1 MKIVFI
7 SNHDYLAKRQG
18 GFHVFAKLLSQKHKV
33 VFFSYPRSFF
43 IKIRKNKLIEY
54 DSIGYLRDKVIKTES
69 ILNVSRLFFI
79 LPAKILYL
87 FPDFI
92 VRYSHICPYFLF
104 RRFCKKYFKDV
115 DCFVLESNAS
125 VILFRALKQLY
136 PNAKFVYRPSD
147 PMLNSKAMRFYHKY
161 EIDYIKECDFIFPVN
176 NEGVE
181 LYKKHIP
188 DLDLNKIEIISNG
201 IDISLYSKNYERP
214 REFKNY
220 KNIACYVGAR
230 PAQWDLVIYACKQ
243 LPEVNFFIVCPEN
256 PSEFF
261 KEENKQLNNLYFIQG
276 IPPSKVPSFI
286 KNADLVI
293 VPNPT
298 DMYKDFPW
306 GVTAKYYQAMFARKR
321 IVSYSDNEK
330 IKSLG
335 IPVTYTYEDFVE
347 EVKENIGKG
356 AIDYDFNFASIEWER
371 LAAKMNEIL
380 VRL

>member
-18 GFHVFAKLLSQKHKV
+18 GFHVFAKLLSQKHEV

-54 DSIGYLRDKVIKTES
+54 DTIGYIRDKVVKFEN

-79 LPAKILYL
+79 LPSKILGL
-87 FPDFI
+87 FPDFLI
-92 VRYSHICPYFLF
+92 RYSHVCPYFIF
-104 RRFCKKYFKDV
+104 RRFSKKYFKDA

-125 VILFRALKQLY
+125 VILFKALKQLY
-136 PNAKFVYRPSD
+136 PQAKFVYRPSD
-147 PMLNSKAMRFYHKY
+147 PMLNSKAMRFYHTY
-161 EIDYIKECDFIFPVN
+161 EIDFIRECDFIFPVN
-176 NEGVE
+176 KEGVE
-181 LYKKHIP
+181 LYLKHIP
-188 DLDLNKIEIISNG
+188 DLDIKKVEIISNG

-214 REFKNY
+214 CELENY

-230 PAQWDLVIYACKQ
+230 PAQWDLIIYACKQ
-243 LPEVNFFIVCPEN
+243 LPNVNFFIVCPEN
-256 PSEFF
+256 PSELFN
-261 KEENKQLNNLYFIQG
+261 EESKQLNNLHFIQG
-276 IPPSKVPSFI
+276 IAPSRVPSFI

-298 DMYKDFPW
+298 DMYKEFPW
-306 GVTAKYYQAMFARKR
+306 GVTAKYYQAMYARKR

-335 IPVTYTYEDFVE
+335 IPVTYTYEDFVK
-347 EVKENIGKG
+347 EVNENIGKG
-356 AIDYDFNFASIEWER
+356 AIDYDFNFASIEWEK
-371 LAAKMNEIL
+371 LAAKMNEII